1 MNKNDFELARWID
14 GRADFNVFA
23 TVTFKQ
29 ALAFNSGSLIRNAR
43 ERECVTC
50 CVRHALAFN
59 SGTLIRN
66 TVENVDATCSVI
78 RDRVFKKLKRSKTPF
93 PWITTIENGGG
104 EKRLH
109 AHMAMQLPRD
119 IEFCAF
125 HDAFHD
131 ICGRMDWV
139 HDRVEV
145 TPIVDQNGER
155 GSKKIIF
162 YMLKEGADALALNAS
177 SLRFQ
182 SAGR

>member
-1 MNKNDFELARWID
+1 MRKIDFELARWID
-14 GRADFNVFA
+14 GQGDFNVFA

-29 ALAFNSGSLIRNAR
+29 ALTFNSGTSIRDTRKHVN
-43 ERECVTC
+43 VKSN
-50 CVRHALAFN
+50 VKQMLAFN
-59 SGTLIRN
+59 SGILIRN
-66 TVENVDATCSVI
+66 TRDNVDATCGVI

-93 PWITTIENGGG
+93 PWMTTIENGGG
-104 EKRLH
+104 EKRIH

-119 IEFCAF
+119 IEIGEFSDVF
-125 HDAFHD
+125 HE

-162 YMLKEGADALALNAS
+162 YMLKEGADALALNGS
-177 SLRFQ
+177 SFRFQ

>member
-1 MNKNDFELARWID
+1 MRKIDFELARWID
-14 GRADFNVFA
+14 GQGDFNVFA
-23 TVTFKQ
+23 TATFKQ
-29 ALAFNSGSLIRNAR
+29 ALTFSGGFLIK
-43 ERECVTC
+43 
-50 CVRHALAFN
+50 
-59 SGTLIRN
+59 N
-66 TVENVDATCSVI
+66 TRENVDATCGVI
-78 RDRVFKKLKRSKTPF
+78 RGRVFKKLKRSKTPF

-104 EKRLH
+104 EKRIH

-145 TPIVDQNGER
+145 TPIVDENGER
-155 GSKKIIF
+155 GSKKIVF

-177 SLRFQ
+177 SFRFQ